1 MKGGENLSMATETEP
16 FRNRRGR
23 SLSWPVA
30 PLIVV
35 LAMTVACPRPSS
47 SMGGVVTK
55 VYDGDTLLI
64 SKGEGASVVV
74 RLVAID
80 APERSKTPGAPSQ
93 PFSRKSR
100 DYLSSRVKGRQVTVR
115 SWGNDRYGRLLGEI
129 YVDGENINIEMVR
142 QGLAEVYRG
151 RPPEGLRLLEYR
163 SAESRAREYGI
174 GIWSQGSRYVSPVEW
189 KHPPR

>member
-1 MKGGENLSMATETEP
+1 MKGGENPAMPQGKEP

-23 SLSWPVA
+23 SFSWPAAALTV
-30 PLIVV
+30 L
-35 LAMTVACPRPSS
+35 LAMTVACHPPSS

-55 VYDGDTLLI
+55 VYDGDTLLMT
-64 SKGEGASVVV
+64 KGEGASVVV

-80 APERSKTPGAPSQ
+80 APERSKTPGVPSQ

-129 YVDGENINIEMVR
+129 YLDGENINIEMVR

-163 SAESRAREYGI
+163 SAESRAKEYRI